1 METLWA
7 HQLTSP
13 PKEPVEYQMASQ
25 MFNYAHS
32 DHSTSAYSGEHG
44 EVFEGSAIGSNF
56 DNTFDN
62 KIYGVDTTDMI
73 NDDGLAYQLDQF
85 TMDSQFSHMMP
96 VMPEMDLL
104 PTPSALLDSY
114 GDDSYGYGESNVLGQ
129 VFGGDL
135 IGDIAAFVTPLH
147 AEPWTGTRADWM
159 TSNHS
164 LSVPSQAKF
173 GLLETTYPGSLDG
186 YNPDS
191 GYDSFQ
197 TADTASQFS
206 APPGF
211 MIPQDDDEREQN
223 CDIEQDL
230 TPRQD
235 HVAVQDDASEQSH
248 TSENGHGSEQEH
260 SDTVERPN
268 KRAKKSSRKSSHK
281 VSHKGFHCL
290 EPGPHRTRD
299 FANIHDLERHRRS
312 THGIR
317 STTSPCLYFRCMVEG
332 CPSGD
337 KEWDRKDNFRSHLK
351 RRHFND
357 MPDEESTMEANAFL
371 AHQLPQFARP
381 ISLPRYAVRAA
392 YRQRASPSADEIP
405 GSCELDAS
413 TPAVF
418 SKSLRAFQFPP
429 PVSSI
434 RLLACAAMV
443 VWFGAFAAVSYA
455 AATDVRVWSECD
467 RVHVACA
474 ARWNEWRTN
483 GGSVERG
490 RRRGSGRGQ
499 MVGDRRAG

>member
-1 METLWA
+1 
-7 HQLTSP
+7 
-13 PKEPVEYQMASQ
+13 MASQ

-371 AHQLPQFARP
+371 AQCQIDLTDEEILRRHLIKEEAKKLSRQNRSRKLADRATKKSHGNLRVVASASSYTASRRSISSEPTTPQVTVQEVGPQLSFLGFDQTPRP
-381 ISLPRYAVRAA
+381 SLPNYLAVPRRTSGGAGKGG
-392 YRQRASPSADEIP
+392 RLSRPRSAT
-405 GSCELDAS
+405 
-413 TPAVF
+413 TPTSAPAPM
-418 SKSLRAFQFPP
+418 SRP
-429 PVSSI
+429 
-434 RLLACAAMV
+434 AMRV
-443 VWFGAFAAVSYA
+443 E
-455 AATDVRVWSECD
+455 AT
-467 RVHVACA
+467 
-474 ARWNEWRTN
+474 
-483 GGSVERG
+483 
-490 RRRGSGRGQ
+490 Q
-499 MVGDRRAG
+499 